1 MQFRSEIS
9 GIADSLDLGKY
20 PIDPSSEEGSVRY
33 SEEPKR
39 LLQSHKPSTLPSELG
54 TSGSSFHGSDD
65 VDEVVDQKDLLIPLI
80 LCLFFHSVISD
91 VGF

>member
-1 MQFRSEIS
+1 
-9 GIADSLDLGKY
+9 
-20 PIDPSSEEGSVRY
+20 VRY
-33 SEEPKR
+33 SSFQHLVAPMAGAMGFEFVVSKG
-39 LLQSHKPSTLPSELG
+39 SKPSPSTSELG
-54 TSGSSFHGSDD
+54 TSGSSFHGIDD